1 MIKRLIYFKTYYNRS
16 YSAGVV
22 RINTFTV
29 HGNTKHMEIQNIRKS
44 GIYNHDKKINDQFQH
59 VARLGHIMLV

>member
-29 HGNTKHMEIQNIRKS
+29 HGNTEDTEVRYI
-44 GIYNHDKKINDQFQH
+44 
-59 VARLGHIMLV
+59 